1 MKKWANSRFVKYT
14 ASSLVS
20 SAAEEGIYLLLTWLL
35 GGVLG
40 KFALALIPMVVAR
53 GASGLMNFW
62 INRKLVFKCNL
73 PLWGALGRYT
83 AQAVPVSVM
92 QFLLTY
98 GVYEIFHI
106 GEEQVILRG
115 VIYAG
120 VMVVLFVVGFVA
132 QKLWVFRATEKKET

>member
-1 MKKWANSRFVKYT
+1 MKKWANSRFVRYT
-14 ASSLVS
+14 ASSLAS
-20 SAAEEGIYLLLTWLL
+20 SVAEEGIYVLLTWLL

-40 KFALALIPMVVAR
+40 EFALALIPMVVAR

-62 INRKLVFKCNL
+62 INRKLVFKSDL

-83 AQAVPVSVM
+83 AQAVPVAVM
-92 QFLLTY
+92 QFLFTY
-98 GVYEIFHI
+98 GFYAIFHI

-120 VMVVLFVVGFVA
+120 VMVALFVVGFAA
-132 QKLWVFRATEKKET
+132 QKMWVFRATEKKKI

>member
-14 ASSLVS
+14 ASSLFS
-20 SAAEEGIYLLLTWLL
+20 SMAEEGIYLLLTWLL

-73 PLWGALGRYT
+73 PLWGALVRYT
-83 AQAVPVSVM
+83 AQAVPVAVM

-132 QKLWVFRATEKKET
+132 QKLWVFRATEKKEN